1 MLERRRTYGVVVM
14 SVAGGL
20 KILLVEDNLTN
31 QLVAMAY
38 LTRAGHVVEKAG
50 SGVEAIGLFYANAF
64 DLVLMDIQMP
74 SIDGLECARMI
85 RTGPRNPNVPI
96 IALTA
101 NALRRDQQK
110 CLAAG
115 MNGYYS
121 KPIDWD
127 ALLQHL
133 AEIGKAA

>member
-1 MLERRRTYGVVVM
+1 M
-14 SVAGGL
+14 SRNEGL
-20 KILLVEDNLTN
+20 RILLVEDNLAN

-38 LTRAGHVVEKAG
+38 LTRAGHSVEKAG
-50 SGVEAIGLFYANAF
+50 TGVEAIDMFYAQDF

-85 RTGPRNPNVPI
+85 RTGPRNSSVPI

-110 CLAAG
+110 CLEAG
-115 MNGYYS
+115 MNGYFA
-121 KPIDWD
+121 KPVDWD
-127 ALLQHL
+127 GLLHRIAEL
-133 AEIGKAA
+133 AKAA

>member
-1 MLERRRTYGVVVM
+1 M
-14 SVAGGL
+14 SGREGL
-20 KILLVEDNLTN
+20 RILLVEDNLAN

-38 LTRAGHVVEKAG
+38 LTRAGHSVEKAG
-50 SGVEAIGLFYANAF
+50 TGLEAIDMFYARDF

-85 RTGPRNPNVPI
+85 RTGKRRADIPI

-101 NALRRDQQK
+101 NALRRDRQK
-110 CLAAG
+110 CLEAG
-115 MNGYYS
+115 MNGYFA

-127 ALLQHL
+127 ALLEHIAGL
-133 AEIGKAA
+133 SKAA

>member
-1 MLERRRTYGVVVM
+1 M
-14 SVAGGL
+14 SGREGL
-20 KILLVEDNLTN
+20 RILLVEDNLAN

-38 LTRAGHVVEKAG
+38 LTRAGHSVEKAG
-50 SGVEAIGLFYANAF
+50 TGLEAIDMFYARDF

-85 RTGPRNPNVPI
+85 RTGKRRADIPI

-101 NALRRDQQK
+101 NALRRDRQK
-110 CLAAG
+110 CLEAG
-115 MNGYYS
+115 MNGYFA

-127 ALLQHL
+127 ALLEHI
-133 AEIGKAA
+133 AELGKAA